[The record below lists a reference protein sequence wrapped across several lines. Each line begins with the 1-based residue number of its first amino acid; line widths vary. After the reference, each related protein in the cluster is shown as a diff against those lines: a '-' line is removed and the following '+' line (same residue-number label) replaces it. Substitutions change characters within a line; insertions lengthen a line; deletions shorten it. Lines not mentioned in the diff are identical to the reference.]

1 MVSRIVIVGAV
12 IAAMLLWLGPVSVP
26 NWAVVEFVVVVFT
39 LAIPLSIKRMR
50 VERRLTRTLWHALT
64 GK

>member
-26 NWAVVEFVVVVFT
+26 NWVVVVFVVVVFT

>member
-1 MVSRIVIVGAV
+1 MNGRGAR
-12 IAAMLLWLGPVSVP
+12 VSVP
-26 NWAVVEFVVVVFT
+26 NWAVVVFVVVVFT
-39 LAIPLSIKRMR
+39 RAIALSITRMR

>member
-12 IAAMLLWLGPVSVP
+12 IAAMLLWPGPVSVP
-26 NWAVVEFVVVVFT
+26 NWAVVVFVVVVFT
-39 LAIPLSIKRMR
+39 LAIPLSSKRMR

>member
-1 MVSRIVIVGAV
+1 MVSRIVVGAV

-26 NWAVVEFVVVVFT
+26 NWAVVVFVVVMFT
-39 LAIPLSIKRMR
+39 LGIFLSVKRMR

-64 GK
+64 RK